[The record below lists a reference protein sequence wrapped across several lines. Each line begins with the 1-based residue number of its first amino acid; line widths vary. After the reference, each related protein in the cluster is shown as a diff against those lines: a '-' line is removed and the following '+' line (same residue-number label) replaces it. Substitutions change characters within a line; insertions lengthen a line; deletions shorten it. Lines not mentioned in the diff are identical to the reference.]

1 MFQVHFEDKK
11 TKEAVDAASYI
22 VQFYIEKIYTSENLI
37 LMQNVLMRCIEF
49 WLANRLPVVVLENI
63 LLKNLDKYF
72 YPLSILLFCKDFNDD
87 DASPDDKPAKGFL
100 KEFSTKFCLELCSM
114 VLDNV
119 NKS

>member
-1 MFQVHFEDKK
+1 M
-11 TKEAVDAASYI
+11 KEAVDAASYI
-22 VQFYIEKIYTSENLI
+22 VEFYIEKIYSSENLI

-49 WLANRLPVVVLENI
+49 WLSSHLPVVVLESI
-63 LLKNLDKYF
+63 LLKNMDKYF
-72 YPLSILLFCKDFNDD
+72 YPLSILLFCKDFNEDD
-87 DASPDDKPAKGFL
+87 DDTLPDVKPTKGFL